1 MAIIKRG
8 PSSRLQSRW
17 RSKAFGLVSRI
28 INGNPAT
35 FNYYLTTA
43 NREYVILNNRKKFR
57 GFAVVKNF
65 PNKVQ
70 LELIGTNTRPNKRPP
85 TGQKGWGSQLMNA
98 IRKNAGRRNVRVHD
112 PVSGARGFYK
122 HLGYNTASNTSG
134 GTSTM
139 RRKASPNIMSKR
151 KLSPIRES
159 PSPKRA
165 KSSPRRSPRSPRSA
179 SARRSP

>member
-8 PSSRLQSRW
+8 PKARLQSRW

-28 INGNPAT
+28 LGENPST
-35 FNYYLTTA
+35 FNYYLTNA

-70 LELIGTNTRPNKRPP
+70 LELIGTNTRP
-85 TGQKGWGSQLMNA
+85 GQKGWGRHLMNA
-98 IRKNAGRRNVRVHD
+98 IRKNAGRRNVVIHD

-122 HLGYNTASNTSG
+122 HVGYNTASNTTG

-165 KSSPRRSPRSPRSA
+165 KSSPRRSPRSPQSA